1 MTQTHEIVKY
11 CRKNGTNRYA
21 RCRTATNLQFVKK
34 KKKMKETRY
43 LQSTMKQRTIK
54 RGMPLYIIS
63 HILQEF
69 YHIIILQESCK
80 MGTICFTAEK
90 TGKKV
95 KWLILCQPRCINQY
109 MQTSGFELTELED
122 KGPRPLLRMLSDF
135 ISTIYI
141 DQGSANFVLEGQVLS
156 TLAFVGHSLCCT
168 VKALRRPQTLCEQT
182 WLFSKNPEA
191 SMLTPDIE
199 EGLAIRSPGPD
210 SAGQTVLS
218 LI

>member
-1 MTQTHEIVKY
+1 MTQTHEIVKC

-21 RCRTATNLQFVKK
+21 QCRTATNLQFVKK
-34 KKKMKETRY
+34 KKRNTVSAKHNEAKNNKTRY
-43 LQSTMKQRTIK
+43 AFIYHLTYPA
-54 RGMPLYIIS
+54 G
-63 HILQEF
+63 ILS
-69 YHIIILQESCK
+69 YHIILQESFK
-80 MGTICFTAEK
+80 MGTICFAAEK
-90 TGKKV
+90 TGRKV

-168 VKALRRPQTLCEQT
+168 VKARGQPQTLCEQT

-191 SMLTPDIE
+191 STLTPDIE
-199 EGLAIRSPGPD
+199 EGLAICSPGPD